1 MPESTPPSRLT
12 LPPPPRIPGQAI
24 FLVAAAAAL
33 LLGAVAT
40 NYYAAHDLTLSHYDA
55 KAHLVV
61 ARRIFDSL
69 TPGWRQIGAVWLPL
83 PHVLNALPVQ
93 VDAWYRTGSS
103 GVVISMLSFAA
114 AAGSLAWLI
123 ASLTGSR
130 AAAVAAV
137 AAFIYQPDLLYL
149 QATPMTEP
157 LLLGLTVS
165 GIALLYHWT
174 MSTLHRA
181 PGTAQRAPGGEL
193 SATGNRQPATG
204 HGTPGTGHR
213 ASDIG
218 DSVGTTPS
226 AWRPGLVLALACLT
240 RYEAWPMT
248 TAAGLVALLTLWR
261 GGLGFWTACTAALR
275 VGVWPLGALVL
286 FLILSKATVGA
297 WLVTGGFYEAT
308 NPAHG
313 LPAQALVQVGWGLG
327 RVGGWPLAWAGA
339 AGAAVVLLQGLVR
352 KEYQARWF
360 ALALAGCAALPY
372 HAFVSGHPFRIRY
385 MIVLI
390 TAAAA
395 CVGLLIGTLPKAYR
409 TAAAALVLAV
419 LAFDRQPLG
428 LRSPMVEEA
437 QWDRANQ
444 RERREVTACLMEAW
458 RGEPILISMGSLA
471 HDMQETSTSG
481 LAIKHYIHE
490 GIGEIWYEALKSPRR
505 HAAFVLIEEKAEGGD
520 ELYRMAQEDPAFL
533 AGFTRTCDGGGVV
546 LFQLE
551 ANREQH
557 RVASEVE
564 LVAVEAE

>member
-1 MPESTPPSRLT
+1 MAGWSAPDQATDYSTSRPVPESTSSSRLK
-12 LPPPPRIPGQAI
+12 PPIPAHVPGHAV

-40 NYYAAHDLTLSHYDA
+40 NYYAAQDLTLSHYDA

-93 VDAWYRTGSS
+93 VDAWYRTGAS

-165 GIALLYHWT
+165 GVALLYRWT
-174 MSTLHRA
+174 MSTL
-181 PGTAQRAPGGEL
+181 Q
-193 SATGNRQPATG
+193 Q
-204 HGTPGTGHR
+204 TPGTGLR
-213 ASDIG
+213 VPGAGQQASDIST
-218 DSVGTTPS
+218 SVATAP
-226 AWRPGLVLALACLT
+226 AWQPGLVLALACLT

-248 TAAGLVALLTLWR
+248 AAAGLVALLTLWR
-261 GGLGFWTACTAALR
+261 GGLGFPTACIAALR
-275 VGVWPLGALVL
+275 VGMWPLGALVL

-297 WLVTGGFYEAT
+297 WLVTGGFYEAI

-313 LPAQALVQVGWGLG
+313 VPAQALVQVGWGLG
-327 RVGGWPLAWAGA
+327 RVGGWPVAWAGA

-395 CVGLLIGTLPKAYR
+395 CIGIVVGTLPRAYR
-409 TAAAALVLAV
+409 TAVAALVLAV

-471 HDMQETSTSG
+471 HYMQETATSG

-490 GIGEIWYEALKSPRR
+490 GIGELWYEALKSPRR

-520 ELYRMAQEDPAFL
+520 QLYRMAQDDPTFL
-533 AGFTRTCDGGGVV
+533 AGFTRTCEGGGVA

-551 ANREQH
+551 ANSEQH

-564 LVAVEAE
+564 LVAVETE